1 MKCDIITIGDELL
14 IGQVVDTNSAVMA
27 QMLAGIGVDVHEKI
41 TIGDTREQ
49 IFSALRRASAEAG
62 LVLMTGGLG
71 PTRDDITKSTL
82 AEYWHDRLVRDEASY
97 RNVERFLA
105 ERHLEM
111 NALNERQAWV
121 PSRAEVLPNACGS
134 APGMWFEQDGVV
146 YVSMP
151 GVPHEMV
158 CMMRQEVL
166 PRIAS
171 RLVTQT
177 IVHRTLVLS
186 GIPESRL
193 ALVLSAW
200 EDQLPANMKLA
211 YLPDAGVLRLRLTA
225 KGPREEPVAEAVE
238 AQLSAL
244 RPLLGPY
251 LLGEDVQRL
260 EEIVGLHLLACH
272 AMLATAES
280 CTGGNVARRITSVP
294 GSSAYFAG
302 SVVAYSNRVKTEV
315 LHVAPETLE
324 THGAVSRET
333 VLEMVAG
340 VRQLLQTDY
349 AVAISGIAGPDGG
362 TPEKPVGTVWIA
374 AASPDNAEARC
385 FQFPPDLDRQ
395 SIVER
400 STNAALRMVLGM
412 MPQH

>member
-14 IGQVVDTNSAVMA
+14 IGQVVDTNSAAMA
-27 QMLAGIGVDVHEKI
+27 QMLARIGVDVHEKI

-49 IFSALRRASAEAG
+49 IVSTLRSVSAEAD
-62 LVLMTGGLG
+62 LVLLTGGLG

-82 AEYWHDRLVRDEASY
+82 AEYWHDNLVRDEASY

-134 APGMWFEQDGVV
+134 APGMWYEQDGVV

-151 GVPHEMV
+151 GVPHEMSR
-158 CMMRQEVL
+158 MMQQEVL
-166 PRIAS
+166 PRIVS
-171 RLVTQT
+171 RLVTQR
-177 IVHRTLVLS
+177 IVHRTLVLA

-211 YLPDAGVLRLRLTA
+211 YLPDTGVLRLRLTA
-225 KGPREEPVAEAVE
+225 KGSKDEPVEEAAE
-238 AQLSAL
+238 AQLAKL
-244 RPLLGPY
+244 RPLLESY

-260 EEIVGLHLLACH
+260 EEIVGLHLLAHH

-294 GSSAYFAG
+294 GSSRYFAG

-315 LHVAPETLE
+315 LHVSPETLE
-324 THGAVSRET
+324 MHGAVSRET
-333 VLEMVAG
+333 VLEMAAG
-340 VRQLLQTDY
+340 VRQLLQTGY

-362 TPEKPVGTVWIA
+362 TPDKPVGTVWIA
-374 AASPDNAEARC
+374 AASPEDIVARC
-385 FQFPPDLDRQ
+385 FHFPPDLDRQ

-400 STNAALRMVLGM
+400 ASNEALRMLLGV